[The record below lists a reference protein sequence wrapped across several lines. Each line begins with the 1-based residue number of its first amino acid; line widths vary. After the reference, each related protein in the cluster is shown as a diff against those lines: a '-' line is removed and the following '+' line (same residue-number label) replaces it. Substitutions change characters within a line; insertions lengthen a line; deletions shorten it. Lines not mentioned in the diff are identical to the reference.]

1 MTQAALS
8 PFCHLTPQISDLFGK
23 TAGIISG
30 LGPQFLHYSQKL
42 NDLASRNSEGR
53 FHLAVLGKFKRGKST
68 LLNALTGEPI
78 LPVGVV
84 PLTAAPT
91 FLQYGEAAKII
102 IQYKDGRPADE
113 FTGTLT
119 GERSAFLAGFVT
131 EKGNPKNK
139 LGVAEAQVNLPASI
153 LSGGVVLIDTPGIG
167 STYRHN
173 TSATLNF
180 LEQCDAALFLV
191 SADPP
196 ITEVEIKFLRQV
208 SEKVPRL
215 FFVLNKIDYLNEGE
229 LEEALAF
236 YKRILSEEVGWN
248 HDHPIFCVSARK
260 GLEARTATDAGGW
273 SDSGMARLES
283 FLVDYLAREKFNA
296 LTEAVSR
303 RALALIDAALMEAGI
318 ALQTLKLPQQKLE
331 EKIGVFQQSLKQ
343 AENERRLIQDVLEGD
358 KKRVTTFVEE
368 QAREL
373 ARQAELFLKEIMHRG
388 PVSRAYG
395 QSSKACIQQAW
406 ADAIPDFFEEQREA
420 LNERVKER
428 LLECLT
434 PHEQRLSQLVETLR
448 RTAADMF
455 QVPYKPL
462 SPEEVLEI
470 KRRPYWVLSTWNTDP
485 LPVLQ
490 SMDQRLDGLARRNV
504 ENIRWSMLQNLNLS
518 FAGFVRTAR
527 ERLDQTVAATQGA
540 MEAANVRRQARDGS
554 VEAEVSRL
562 ADSMAALEAF
572 KNDLAVLP
580 STGATHRK
588 HLEVHSGPPLREYF
602 QSGLPDIFKG
612 QPAKQ

>member
-1 MTQAALS
+1 MTQAAPS
-8 PFCHLTPQISDLFGK
+8 PFCRQTPQLSELLDK

-30 LGPQFLHYSQKL
+30 LDLQFLHYSQKL
-42 NDLASRNSEGR
+42 NDLASRFCEGR
-53 FHLAVLGKFKRGKST
+53 FHLAVLGQFKRGKST
-68 LLNALTGEPI
+68 LLNALTGEAI

-91 FLQYGEAAKII
+91 FLQYGEAVRIT
-102 IQYKDGRPADE
+102 IQFKDGRPADI
-113 FTGTLT
+113 FTGTST
-119 GERSAFLAGFVT
+119 AERSAFLAGFVT

-139 LGVAEAQVNLPASI
+139 LGVAEVQVDLPAFI

-173 TSATLNF
+173 TSATLDF

-196 ITEVEIKFLRQV
+196 ITEVELAFLRQV

-236 YKRILSEEVGWN
+236 YKHILSEELGWN
-248 HDHPIFCVSARK
+248 RDHPVFCVSARK
-260 GLEARTATDAGGW
+260 GLEARTSTDAGVW
-273 SDSGMARLES
+273 SASGMERLET

-296 LTEAVSR
+296 LTDAVSR
-303 RALALIDAALMEAGI
+303 RTLEFIDAALMEAGI
-318 ALQTLKLPQQKLE
+318 ALQALKLPQQELE
-331 EKIGVFQQSLKQ
+331 EKIAVFQQSLKQ
-343 AENERRLIQDVLEGD
+343 AENERRLIQDVLEGN
-358 KKRVTTFVEE
+358 KKRVTAFVEE
-368 QAREL
+368 EARDL
-373 ARQAELFLKEIMHRG
+373 ARQAEQFLKEIMHRG
-388 PVSRAYG
+388 PGSQSDG
-395 QSSKACIQQAW
+395 QSSKTGIQQAW
-406 ADAIPDFFEEQREA
+406 AEAIPDFFEEQRET

-434 PHEQRLSQLVETLR
+434 PHVRRLSQLVETLR

-485 LPVLQ
+485 LPILQ
-490 SMDQRLDGLARRNV
+490 SMDQRLDGLVRRNV

-518 FAGFVRTAR
+518 FAGFARRTR
-527 ERLDQTVAATQGA
+527 ERLDETVTATQGA
-540 MEAANVRRQARDGS
+540 MQAAHARRQAGDGS
-554 VEAEVSRL
+554 IEAEASRM
-562 ADSMAALEAF
+562 ADRMAALEAV
-572 KNDLAVLP
+572 KVDLTVLQ
-580 STGATHRK
+580 
-588 HLEVHSGPPLREYF
+588 HSL
-602 QSGLPDIFKG
+602 S
-612 QPAKQ
+612 PAKEPKAPDRMQSIAGS